1 MIFMNYVDR
10 LVILY
15 GSKLI
20 FGPFLA
26 SLKTLEN
33 ALKQNVTESIREPVK
48 KSVEN
53 STLGSG
59 LKRLK
64 MHFKHNL
71 LFFFWKKVE
80 TDSVQTPPLARVS

>member
-1 MIFMNYVDR
+1 MNYVDR

-26 SLKTLEN
+26 TLETLEN

-53 STLGSG
+53 STLG
-59 LKRLK
+59 
-64 MHFKHNL
+64 
-71 LFFFWKKVE
+71 
-80 TDSVQTPPLARVS
+80 LALITLAMS